1 MADKVS
7 LLAPSVIGLLGN
19 AHFADRIHALHPLAD
34 KHINLPQLLNY
45 FLGLGPFIR
54 HSLSSV
60 S

>member
-1 MADKVS
+1 MV
-7 LLAPSVIGLLGN
+7 P
-19 AHFADRIHALHPLAD
+19 DRIHALHSLPD

-45 FLGLGPFIR
+45 FLWLVSLVR